1 MRCNQVLIV
10 PEFLDGAK
18 EGYIH
23 EATSQKD
30 AVKAYLETFVDSLDE
45 DRVKFSVF
53 QQGDIILPNSIVVCL
68 SIGWQKPGS
77 KSKVNSNEV
86 SSGNK
91 ESEEFA
97 NSVSEAIFE
106 WGKSY
111 VNFNHRG
118 SSPTLNK
125 DNPFLKEDKTI
136 SITVSP
142 FKLNGVNS
150 DEYVRWL
157 PKLGQILAHCIY
169 EFLFSR
175 GEQPRMMSA
184 NYR

>member
-10 PEFLDGAK
+10 PEFLDGSK
-18 EGYIH
+18 EGNIH
-23 EATSQKD
+23 ECTSQRD
-30 AVKAYLETFVDSLDE
+30 AVTRYLETFVDSLDE
-45 DRVKFSVF
+45 DRITFSVF
-53 QQGDIILPNSIVVCL
+53 KEGDIILPNSIVICL
-68 SIGWQKPGS
+68 SVGWLKAGS

-86 SSGNK
+86 QFGNK

-97 NSVSEAIFE
+97 NSISEAVFE

-111 VNFNHRG
+111 VNFHHRG
-118 SSPTLNK
+118 SAPTLSK
-125 DNPFLKEDKTI
+125 DNPFLKSPDTIAI
-136 SITVSP
+136 SISP
-142 FKLNGVNS
+142 FRLNGVNS
-150 DEYVRWL
+150 TEYVRWL
-157 PKLGQILAHCIY
+157 PKLGQILSHCVY